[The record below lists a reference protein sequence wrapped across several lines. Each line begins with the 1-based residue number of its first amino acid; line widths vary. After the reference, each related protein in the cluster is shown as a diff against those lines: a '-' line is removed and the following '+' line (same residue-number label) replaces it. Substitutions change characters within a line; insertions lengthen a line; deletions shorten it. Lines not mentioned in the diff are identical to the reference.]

1 ADQRGGGGQR
11 GVGRGGRAVQRDQ
24 CAAVRAGAGGGGAVH
39 GRNGNRERTAAPHPG
54 EVVPGDESGAAL
66 RPGAEAE
73 VRPLLRCRAAPGADR
88 LGIVIEIRDLT
99 KSFGR
104 TAALDRLSFTAEP
117 GRVTGFLGPN
127 GAGKSTTLRLL
138 LGLDRPDSGS
148 ALVFGG
154 RYAGLRYPLRRV
166 GSLIDADA
174 VDGARRAGDH
184 LRWLARS
191 NRIGAHRVTEVL
203 DLVGLG
209 GAARRRVSGFSLGM
223 RCRLGIAAAL
233 LGDPEVL
240 VLDEPANGLDADDIR
255 WLRGLLR
262 SLAAEGRTV
271 LLSSH
276 AMSEV
281 ELTAD
286 HLVVIGGGRL
296 LADSPVQDLVEEHSG
311 GVLVRSPRAAE
322 LASVLA
328 AAGARVDGGAA
339 AGLTVAGLSAERIG
353 DIAAEHGLPVYEA
366 APIRASLE
374 E

>member
-1 ADQRGGGGQR
+1 
-11 GVGRGGRAVQRDQ
+11 QRDQ

-99 KSFGR
+99 KSYGR

-209 GAARRRVSGFSLGM
+209 VAAAARSATVSIALLAALWYVVPMTTRFLPEPWGERAGSVLPGG
-223 RCRLGIAAAL
+223 LAAQIAASGSGSVYGDL
-233 LGDPEVL
+233 LT
-240 VLDEPANGLDADDIR
+240 PA
-255 WLRGLLR
+255 
-262 SLAAEGRTV
+262 
-271 LLSSH
+271 
-276 AMSEV
+276 
-281 ELTAD
+281 
-286 HLVVIGGGRL
+286 
-296 LADSPVQDLVEEHSG
+296 
-311 GVLVRSPRAAE
+311 
-322 LASVLA
+322 
-328 AAGARVDGGAA
+328 GAA
-339 AGLTVAGLSAERIG
+339 AAMAAWALLPLLAALPSLRRGVLDRRARNGARSRTDLAG
-353 DIAAEHGLPVYEA
+353 
-366 APIRASLE
+366 
-374 E
+374 

>member
-1 ADQRGGGGQR
+1 M
-11 GVGRGGRAVQRDQ
+11 
-24 CAAVRAGAGGGGAVH
+24 
-39 GRNGNRERTAAPHPG
+39 
-54 EVVPGDESGAAL
+54 
-66 RPGAEAE
+66 
-73 VRPLLRCRAAPGADR
+73 
-88 LGIVIEIRDLT
+88 IEIRDLT

-209 GAARRRVSGFSLGM
+209 VAAAARSATVSIALLAALWYVVPMTTRFLPEPWGSGPG
-223 RCRLGIAAAL
+223 RCSPAAWPTRSPPPAAA
-233 LGDPEVL
+233 
-240 VLDEPANGLDADDIR
+240 A
-255 WLRGLLR
+255 
-262 SLAAEGRTV
+262 S
-271 LLSSH
+271 
-276 AMSEV
+276 
-281 ELTAD
+281 TAT
-286 HLVVIGGGRL
+286 
-296 LADSPVQDLVEEHSG
+296 S
-311 GVLVRSPRAAE
+311 SPRPGRPRRWRPGRC
-322 LASVLA
+322 SRCSPPCRPS
-328 AAGARVDGGAA
+328 AGECE
-339 AGLTVAGLSAERIG
+339 T
-353 DIAAEHGLPVYEA
+353 A
-366 APIRASLE
+366 APGTAPAPAPISRAGGSAGRRFG
-374 E
+374 